1 VIDEYI
7 NGEYGKALKVL
18 MVIAI
23 FIIGVITVGPT
34 TVLGIQLPNPVYST
48 NTHVKDLVQL
58 YKNGIYFTDFFIAV
72 HDQANSSNTAPEQ
85 KIAWNALK
93 TAMWTSI
100 TNSKTVCNMYKP
112 MPMYQAQ
119 CDIDLSYIYEVCKL
133 YPLLVATQNPSGAD
147 ANLTC
152 ENPVIKQYLIDT
164 KHYAEWK
171 INGLAWK
178 FVMNQAIFINP
189 SSEATTELSE
199 YSNFKP

>member
-1 VIDEYI
+1 MIDKYVKSKYE
-7 NGEYGKALKVL
+7 KPLKSL
-18 MVIAI
+18 MAI
-23 FIIGVITVGPT
+23 IMIGIIITTVGQ
-34 TVLGIQLPNPVYST
+34 VAAGIQLPNPVYTT

-58 YKNGIYFTDFFIAV
+58 YKNGVYFTDFFIAV
-72 HDQANSSNTAPEQ
+72 HDQANSSNATPEQ

-93 TAMWTSI
+93 IAMWTSMS
-100 TNSKTVCNMYKP
+100 NSKDTCNVDKP

-133 YPLLVATQNPSGAD
+133 YPSLVAAQKPSGDNASRSCD
-147 ANLTC
+147 
-152 ENPVIKQYLIDT
+152 NPVIKQYLIYS
-164 KHYAEWK
+164 KHYDEWK

-189 SSEATTELSE
+189 SSEASNELSE

>member
-1 VIDEYI
+1 LIYEYT
-7 NGEYGKALKVL
+7 NGEYKKALKVL
-18 MVIAI
+18 MVITI
-23 FIIGVITVGPT
+23 LIIGIITIGQT
-34 TVLGIQLPNPVYST
+34 TVLGIQLPNPVYTT

-72 HDQANSSNTAPEQ
+72 HNQANSSKTTLEQ
-85 KIAWNALK
+85 KIAWDALK

-100 TNSKTVCNMYKP
+100 SNSKNICNTYKP

-133 YPLLVATQNPSGAD
+133 YPSLVAAQKPSGTD
-147 ANLTC
+147 ASLNC
-152 ENPVIKQYLIDT
+152 ENRVIKQYLIDT
-164 KHYAEWK
+164 KHYQEWK

-189 SSEATTELSE
+189 SSDATTELSE

>member
-1 VIDEYI
+1 VIDEYT
-7 NGEYGKALKVL
+7 NGEYKKALKVL
-18 MVIAI
+18 MVITI
-23 FIIGVITVGPT
+23 IIIGIISIGQT
-34 TVLGIQLPNPVYST
+34 TVLGLQLPNPVYTT

-72 HDQANSSNTAPEQ
+72 QNQANSSKTTAEQ
-85 KIAWNALK
+85 KIAWDALK
-93 TAMWTSI
+93 TAMWTSMS
-100 TNSKTVCNMYKP
+100 NSKNICNMYKP

-133 YPLLVATQNPSGAD
+133 YPSLVAAQKPSGAD
-147 ANLTC
+147 ASLSC

-189 SSEATTELSE
+189 SSDATTELSE
-199 YSNFKP
+199 YSSFKP

>member
-1 VIDEYI
+1 MIDEYT
-7 NGEYGKALKVL
+7 NDEYKKALKVL
-18 MVIAI
+18 MVITI
-23 FIIGVITVGPT
+23 IIIGIITIGQT
-34 TVLGIQLPNPVYST
+34 TVLGIQLPIPVYTT

-72 HDQANSSNTAPEQ
+72 HNQANSSKTTPEQ
-85 KIAWNALK
+85 KIAWDALK
-93 TAMWTSI
+93 TAMWTSMS
-100 TNSKTVCNMYKP
+100 NSKNICNMYKP

-133 YPLLVATQNPSGAD
+133 YPSLVAAQKPSGAD
-147 ANLTC
+147 ASLSC

-189 SSEATTELSE
+189 SSDATTELSE

>member
-1 VIDEYI
+1 VIDKYVKSKHE
-7 NGEYGKALKVL
+7 KPPRSL
-18 MVIAI
+18 MAIVIMMGIAI
-23 FIIGVITVGPT
+23 IILGQ
-34 TVLGIQLPNPVYST
+34 TVLGIQLPNPVYTT

-58 YKNGIYFTDFFIAV
+58 YKNGVYFTDFFIAV
-72 HDQANSSNTAPEQ
+72 HDQANSSNATSEQ

-100 TNSKTVCNMYKP
+100 SNSKDICNVEKP

-133 YPLLVATQNPSGAD
+133 YPLLVAAQKPSGDNASPICD
-147 ANLTC
+147 
-152 ENPVIKQYLIDT
+152 NPVIKQYLIDT
-164 KHYAEWK
+164 KHYDEWK

-189 SSEATTELSE
+189 SSEASTELSE
-199 YSNFKP
+199 YSTFKP

>member
-7 NGEYGKALKVL
+7 RSEYRRALKSL
-18 MVIAI
+18 MVII
-23 FIIGVITVGPT
+23 MIVIITLGQ
-34 TVLGIQLPNPVYST
+34 TVLGIQLPNPVYTT

-58 YKNGIYFTDFFIAV
+58 YKNGVYFTDFFIAV
-72 HDQANSSNTAPEQ
+72 HDQANSSNATPEQ
-85 KIAWNALK
+85 KVAWNALK

-100 TNSKTVCNMYKP
+100 INSKNICNMEKP

-133 YPLLVATQNPSGAD
+133 YPLLVAAQKPSGAD

-152 ENPVIKQYLIDT
+152 ENTVIKQYLIDI
-164 KHYAEWK
+164 KHYEEWK

-189 SSEATTELSE
+189 SSETGTELSE
-199 YSNFKP
+199 YSNFNP

>member
-1 VIDEYI
+1 VIDKYI
-7 NGEYGKALKVL
+7 NSKHEKPPRSL
-18 MVIAI
+18 MAIVIMMQI
-23 FIIGVITVGPT
+23 TIITLAQT
-34 TVLGIQLPNPVYST
+34 ASAIQLPNPVYTT

-58 YKNGIYFTDFFIAV
+58 YKNGVYFTDFFIAA
-72 HDQANSSNTAPEQ
+72 HDQANSSNVTPEQ

-93 TAMWTSI
+93 IAMRTSMS
-100 TNSKTVCNMYKP
+100 NSNICNVDKI

-133 YPLLVATQNPSGAD
+133 YPLLVAAQNPSSDNVNQSCG
-147 ANLTC
+147 
-152 ENPVIKQYLIDT
+152 NPIIRQYLIDT
-164 KHYAEWK
+164 KHYDESK

-189 SSEATTELSE
+189 SSEASTELSE

>member
-7 NGEYGKALKVL
+7 NGEYGKAPKVL
-18 MVIAI
+18 MVVTIIIIAI
-23 FIIGVITVGPT
+23 ITIGQT
-34 TVLGIQLPNPVYST
+34 TVLGIQLPNPVYTT
-48 NTHVKDLVQL
+48 NTHVNDLVQL

-72 HDQANSSNTAPEQ
+72 HDQANSSNATPEQ

-100 TNSKTVCNMYKP
+100 SNSQNICNTYKP

-119 CDIDLSYIYEVCKL
+119 CDIDLSYIYEACKL
-133 YPLLVATQNPSGAD
+133 YPSLVTAQKPSGYD
-147 ANLTC
+147 TSLSC

-164 KHYAEWK
+164 KHYQEWK

-178 FVMNQAIFINP
+178 FVMNQVIFINP
-189 SSEATTELSE
+189 SSEATTELLE

>member
-1 VIDEYI
+1 VIDQYI
-7 NGEYGKALKVL
+7 KHKQKALRTLISIV
-18 MVIAI
+18 V
-23 FIIGVITVGPT
+23 GVIIIA
-34 TVLGIQLPNPVYST
+34 LGQAASGIELPNPVYTT
-48 NTHVKDLVQL
+48 NMHVKDLVQL
-58 YKNGIYFTDFFIAV
+58 YRNGAYFTDFFIAV
-72 HDQANSSNTAPEQ
+72 HDQANSSNAAPEQ
-85 KIAWNALK
+85 KIAWDALK

-100 TNSKTVCNMYKP
+100 SNSKNICNTYKP

-133 YPLLVATQNPSGAD
+133 YPQLVVAQNPSGD
-147 ANLTC
+147 NPNLTC
-152 ENPVIKQYLIDT
+152 ENPVIKQYLIGT
-164 KHYAEWK
+164 KHYPEWK